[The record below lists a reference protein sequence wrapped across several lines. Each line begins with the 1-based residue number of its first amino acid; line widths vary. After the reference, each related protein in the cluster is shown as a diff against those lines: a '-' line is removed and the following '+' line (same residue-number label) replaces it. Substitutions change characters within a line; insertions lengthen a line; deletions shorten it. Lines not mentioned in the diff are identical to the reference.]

1 MVSVGVEQCN
11 VKDDMVI
18 LFFVLPHIMKLGEAE
33 YLFNENC

>member
-11 VKDDMVI
+11 VKDDM
-18 LFFVLPHIMKLGEAE
+18 LPHIMKLGEAE